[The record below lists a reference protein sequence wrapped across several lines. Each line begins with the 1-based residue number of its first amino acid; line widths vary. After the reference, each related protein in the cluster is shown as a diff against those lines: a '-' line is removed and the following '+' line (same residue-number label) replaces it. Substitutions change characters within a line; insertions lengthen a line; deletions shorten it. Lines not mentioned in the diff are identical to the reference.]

1 MLAASACSG
10 PCSSSFNALSAQEEN
25 NRKIAISYFEEI
37 VNRRNLDLVNKIFSP
52 DYIDH
57 EMDGTEN
64 HSIKAGTFIPFLQK
78 LFKAFPDLHYTIK
91 SAITEADIVALNL
104 SASATHKDAFLG
116 FPASG
121 NKINYKQMHFFRIKD
136 GKIMECWEVVDLD
149 ALKTQLKSR

>member
-1 MLAASACSG
+1 MFAASACSG
-10 PCSSSFNALSAQEEN
+10 PGSSTFNILSAQEAGN
-25 NRKIAISYFEEI
+25 KKIAISYFEEI
-37 VNRRNLDLVNKIFSP
+37 VNKRNLDLVSKIFSP

-64 HSIKAGTFIPFLQK
+64 RSIKAGTFIPFLQK
-78 LFKAFPDLHYTIK
+78 LFKAFPDLHYTIE
-91 SAITEADIVALNL
+91 SAVAEADIVALNL
-104 SASATHKDAFLG
+104 SAHATHKDAFLG

-149 ALKTQLKSR
+149 GVKSQLKSM